1 MIEKSNCNLKI
12 ANNALWGKLLPFAVL
27 SVGIVCIVKGLFSP
41 DLDCRALVIALF
53 AIALRLLRVEI
64 RPRGAQET
72 LSLSIWHAAMFAG
85 AITLGP
91 YVAALP
97 AVFCGSSRLI
107 FGPKVDMALH
117 DALYMIL
124 KPAAACAA
132 SSMIYVALGGNLLR
146 PQGVDSMIPILAA
159 GLAYVVITALTSQ
172 RNPAMS
178 RAYFADWAIC
188 LSIGCA
194 LATLS
199 AIAPTYALITP
210 CIAAGF
216 AVLALREPKQKA
228 APDPVKQQQE
238 ATSNEL
244 DTFVDS
250 MTGLANERYLT
261 QFLQRELARS
271 TRSDVPLSIALF
283 DIDDAKTLGGRSQ
296 ELLDNSIIE
305 LGNRLKNG
313 VREYDL
319 VARHSAHRLL
329 VVLPE
334 ASAEDAYEVIIRLHC
349 EATSSPVDGHP
360 LSASVGIAS
369 FPEDGGDIQELIN
382 SAHRILNHGR
392 FNDLNCVH
400 INHKL
405 AETG

>member
-1 MIEKSNCNLKI
+1 
-12 ANNALWGKLLPFAVL
+12 
-27 SVGIVCIVKGLFSP
+27 
-41 DLDCRALVIALF
+41 
-53 AIALRLLRVEI
+53 
-64 RPRGAQET
+64 
-72 LSLSIWHAAMFAG
+72 MFAG

-107 FGPKVDMALH
+107 FGPKVDMALR

-124 KPAAACAA
+124 KPVAACAVSA
-132 SSMIYVALGGNLLR
+132 MVYVALNGDLLR
-146 PQGVDSMIPILAA
+146 PQGVDSMIPVLAA
-159 GLAYVVITALTSQ
+159 GLAYVVITALTS
-172 RNPAMS
+172 RRKLAMS

-188 LSIGCA
+188 LSIGYA
-194 LATLS
+194 FATLS
-199 AIAPTYALITP
+199 AMAPIYALITP
-210 CIAAGF
+210 CIVAGF
-216 AVLALREPKQKA
+216 AVLALRKTKRKAVPEPILE
-228 APDPVKQQQE
+228 QQE

-261 QFLQRELARS
+261 QFLQRELARAA
-271 TRSDVPLSIALF
+271 RSDVPLSIALF
-283 DIDDAKTLGGRSQ
+283 DIDDAKKLGGRSQ

-319 VARHSAHRLL
+319 VARHSAHRLV

-334 ASAEDAYEVIIRLHC
+334 ASVEAAYEVVSRLHSV
-349 EATSSPVDGHP
+349 ATAAAVDGHP
-360 LSASVGIAS
+360 LSTSVGIAS
-369 FPEDGGDIQELIN
+369 FPEDGVETQDIIN

-392 FNDLNCVH
+392 FMGSNCVH